1 MLVEML
7 EQAQLDLRGVLA
19 AARLRGLLAP
29 PRFGGGVNQQTETAR
44 IELGGPLVDRAQ
56 PQPPVIHKLEE
67 VRALQVGL
75 ERRDTDRRDDRA
87 RDGRG
92 QWKAQGRRRTARGG
106 RGGPEDGRVVGG
118 EQQRN
123 SAGEFPALHP
133 QKKARRSLR
142 IAHGGAARDHE
153 RDACAL
159 PHLDHPVTDPVT
171 DPFTD
176 PVTHPVTAQL
186 CTRKNSVED
195 PRVAGGAAQTRLHAE
210 PSPQVVG
217 EQRIDHRALGY
228 GAVGKARENEM
239 TLVGHTRVEP
249 PHDGD
254 ATAEVPVAGRGAV
267 HGAVHGAVRVAAS
280 TPASTPGSNRSNL
293 DAGQSA
299 AEARGRVPRR
309 HS

>member
-1 MLVEML
+1 M
-7 EQAQLDLRGVLA
+7 
-19 AARLRGLLAP
+19 
-29 PRFGGGVNQQTETAR
+29 
-44 IELGGPLVDRAQ
+44 
-56 PQPPVIHKLEE
+56 
-67 VRALQVGL
+67 
-75 ERRDTDRRDDRA
+75 
-87 RDGRG
+87 
-92 QWKAQGRRRTARGG
+92 
-106 RGGPEDGRVVGG
+106 
-118 EQQRN
+118 
-123 SAGEFPALHP
+123 
-133 QKKARRSLR
+133 
-142 IAHGGAARDHE
+142 
-153 RDACAL
+153 
-159 PHLDHPVTDPVT
+159 
-171 DPFTD
+171 
-176 PVTHPVTAQL
+176 

-254 ATAEVPVAGRGAV
+254 ATAEVPI
-267 HGAVHGAVRVAAS
+267 AVHGAVRVAAS